1 MAVVAAATAGC
12 GGAAQPAKPT
22 LKTGVTLRW
31 AATDTDPSRIESQ
44 KRQAAVY
51 ERQFP
56 GNKVDIV
63 LDGENLDKLKAMV
76 AAGDPLDLASVRTTD
91 YPSLAKQGALVAL
104 DERIKRDKFDMSKL
118 FARIVPSWQ
127 WRDKLWAMP
136 SSGVLGAFLNLKLQE
151 EAGAK
156 RPPNTWGDP
165 SWDWNAWSELGQ
177 RITKRDGAQTSQ
189 WGFSGSYNN
198 PRFYMAWVWSHGG
211 DLFDKNLTKVTLGDN
226 GAMEGLQL
234 LADMIGKQRIAPNDE
249 ELAAAGGARK
259 AFEGGKL
266 GINVSATSA
275 VVTNRLVP
283 GLRWTIVPMPRGP
296 KGAFVGGGGT
306 GSSLMAGA
314 KYVDETWELLKS
326 LYSPEVEK
334 LVIAD
339 GQLPR
344 LKASANDPDFV
355 NPKEAPGADMKVFVE
370 ALDKGL
376 VTDTVLLQ
384 GTDIYKIVNDNLAS
398 AFNGKQSVRAA
409 VDTIKA
415 RVEPM
420 LPAERA

>member
-1 MAVVAAATAGC
+1 MAPAALVGAAAIGC
-12 GGAAQPAKPT
+12 GTAAQPAKPQ
-22 LKTGVTLRW
+22 LKTGITLRW
-31 AATDTDPSRIESQ
+31 AATDTDPSRIEQQ
-44 KRQAAVY
+44 KRQAQVF

-56 GNKVDIV
+56 GSKVDIV

-104 DERIKRDKFDMSKL
+104 DDRIKRDKFDMSKL
-118 FARIVPSWQ
+118 FARIVPCWQ

-151 EAGAK
+151 ESGAK

-165 SWDWNAWSELGQ
+165 SWDWNAFTDFGQ
-177 RITKRDGAQTSQ
+177 RVTKQGGGQ
-189 WGFSGSYNN
+189 WGFTGSYNN

-211 DLFDKNLTKVTLGDN
+211 DLFDKGLTKVTLGDQP
-226 GAMEGLQL
+226 AMDGLQL
-234 LADMIGKQRIAPNDE
+234 LADMIGKQRIAPTDE
-249 ELAAAGGARK
+249 ELTAAGGARK
-259 AFEGGKL
+259 AFEQGKL
-266 GINVSATSA
+266 GINIASTSS

-306 GSSLMAGA
+306 GSALMAGA

-326 LYSPEVEK
+326 LYTPEVEK
-334 LVIAD
+334 LTLQD
-339 GQLPR
+339 GALPR
-344 LKASANDPDFV
+344 LRASAQDPTFI
-355 NPKEAPGADMKVFVE
+355 NPSVAPGADMKVFVE

-376 VTDTVLLQ
+376 ITDTILLQ
-384 GTDIYKIVNDNLAS
+384 GTEIYKIVNDNLAS